1 MKLIQGEKLNLLIK
15 GPNWYISKHQRPN
28 YNLSFSMPNDAV
40 LDPTVHHL
48 FAKDR
53 FNRGKSSR
61 SWPLYPRCG
70 HDLSP
75 PRCPPFVEAGTPDLL
90 WLYKSQRKAWKSG
103 GNQRKNPE
111 SRGPKTRGKQGIEH
125 SKKKGKYTG
134 EEHWKQ
140 RGKNPENRGG
150 PKTRGRK
157 TEAKPRG
164 KTHRKNTE
172 NRGTTQRHT
181 KEPKQS
187 FSRSSITPPSPK
199 SESKP
204 GKQTRGTGKTKRKT
218 GWISTETGK
227 QNTKK

>member
-1 MKLIQGEKLNLLIK
+1 
-15 GPNWYISKHQRPN
+15 
-28 YNLSFSMPNDAV
+28 MPNDAV

-48 FAKDR
+48 FDKDR

-125 SKKKGKYTG
+125 SKKKANIQGKSTG
-134 EEHWKQ
+134 NREGKTQKTEGDQKPEEEKL
-140 RGKNPENRGG
+140 KLNP
-150 PKTRGRK
+150 
-157 TEAKPRG
+157 EAKPIG
-164 KTHRKNTE
+164 KT
-172 NRGTTQRHT
+172 Q
-181 KEPKQS
+181 
-187 FSRSSITPPSPK
+187 
-199 SESKP
+199 
-204 GKQTRGTGKTKRKT
+204 KT
-218 GWISTETGK
+218 GEQHSGIRRNRSRALAGHPSRLRLLNQRASQANKQGERARPREKQGESAQKQGSKTQKNKTERK
-227 QNTKK
+227 PEV